1 MARLQLI
8 AATAVLMTAPIHAQT
23 VPAPPPPVTGCSH
36 CALPPGMGPQDVAS
50 NPNSLERMREAI
62 QKDQM
67 DRNAA
72 VARAQLGRSRP
83 AKAADVIA
91 GKPVNDSTGQLM
103 GLIEK
108 VEADGA
114 VVYNGAATVKIPVEA
129 FGMNRKGLL
138 LDLTKSEFD
147 RLVAS
152 AKPSPG
158 LQGNVTRP

>member
-1 MARLQLI
+1 MARLQPI
-8 AATAVLMTAPIHAQT
+8 AATAALMAAPIHAQT
-23 VPAPPPPVTGCSH
+23 APPPPPPVTGCTY

-67 DRNAA
+67 DRYAT
-72 VARAQLGRSRP
+72 VARAKLGRSRA
-83 AKAADVIA
+83 AKPADVVA

-108 VEADGA
+108 IEADGA
-114 VVYNGAATVKIPVEA
+114 VVYNGAATVKVPLEA
-129 FGMNRKGLL
+129 FGVNRKGLL

-152 AKPSPG
+152 AKPVPG
-158 LQGNVTRP
+158 S